1 MFHKITSVKALPNFN
16 LAVKFVNGENR
27 NYDVSSLFNKW
38 EAFKSLLSI
47 KGLFKQVRVDAGGFG
62 ISWNDEL
69 DLSCD
74 ELYYNGK

>member
-1 MFHKITSVKALPNFN
+1 MFHKITSVKPLPNFN

-27 NYDVSSLFNKW
+27 NYDVSLLFNKW